1 MSESFKYFVESS
13 HALLAEIH
21 FSSYKQ
27 AFHFLEKMAVI
38 AEEINHHPIINWN
51 YKLVKIEI
59 YNWSQPNTLVEIDF
73 LLAFEIEKI
82 IYEML
87 D

>member
-1 MSESFKYFVESS
+1 
-13 HALLAEIH
+13 
-21 FSSYKQ
+21 
-27 AFHFLEKMAVI
+27 MAVI